1 MPNTVIAIRSSG
13 TAAATPSLG
22 VLANGE
28 ISLNFADGI
37 IYYKTSSNTLGSIK
51 TTQPAGLTTEVQF
64 NDAGSFGGDSGFTFN
79 KTTKALTVTGNLTAA
94 NVTTSG
100 QLKSLTGV
108 VTDQLT
114 VNNSAA
120 YDSQGEII
128 AYGTG
133 RNMLIVQ
140 TSDNSQE
147 RGMAFRNSGGAY
159 IGTFYIKDR
168 GLGDNTGNMHFGV
181 ANTTH
186 TVVTDVPDRM
196 VISTDGLVTISG
208 NLIAGNIST
217 GGALAVTGN
226 TTLTQGFRALGSVN
240 SIGDLVSNT
249 TFNGVSTRSLNLVG
263 TSAVLRVARTN
274 VTGAPA
280 VELLSLNPNTA
291 ATLSHWDFYADG
303 NTDTFSLRR
312 RTGGAEQNILVANNT
327 LANIA
332 TNVLITGNLTA
343 ANVTSQSYVQFG
355 DGTRQYTA
363 NAGSASAVTSV
374 AGATGAVS
382 NTQILTGL
390 LTVDGSGSGLDA
402 DLLDGQQGSFYIDT
416 SSSTQTKSGNLSI
429 TGSLTVDTNT
439 LHVDAPNN
447 RVGIGTTSPT
457 SKLQVDGTVNLRVMS
472 TFQTAGSL
480 EFNRSDGTNRPFF
493 IETFNDSVAA
503 NNYMLFK
510 VHNGTVGAT
519 ANVMSLLGSGNV
531 GIGTQTPGYKLEVNG
546 SFAATTKSFV
556 IPHPTKKG
564 KKLRYGSL
572 EGPENGVYIRG
583 KTTERI
589 IKLPAYW
596 TKLVDSESITVN
608 LTPIGEYQQL
618 YVEKIEKNK
627 VYIKNAA
634 SKNINCHYTIYGE
647 RCDVEKLEVE
657 V

>member
-94 NVTTSG
+94 NVT
-100 QLKSLTGV
+100 
-108 VTDQLT
+108 
-114 VNNSAA
+114 
-120 YDSQGEII
+120 
-128 AYGTG
+128 
-133 RNMLIVQ
+133 
-140 TSDNSQE
+140 
-147 RGMAFRNSGGAY
+147 
-159 IGTFYIKDR
+159 
-168 GLGDNTGNMHFGV
+168 
-181 ANTTH
+181 
-186 TVVTDVPDRM
+186 
-196 VISTDGLVTISG
+196 
-208 NLIAGNIST
+208 
-217 GGALAVTGN
+217 
-226 TTLTQGFRALGSVN
+226 
-240 SIGDLVSNT
+240 
-249 TFNGVSTRSLNLVG
+249 
-263 TSAVLRVARTN
+263 
-274 VTGAPA
+274 
-280 VELLSLNPNTA
+280 
-291 ATLSHWDFYADG
+291 
-303 NTDTFSLRR
+303 
-312 RTGGAEQNILVANNT
+312 
-327 LANIA
+327 
-332 TNVLITGNLTA
+332 
-343 ANVTSQSYVQFG
+343 SQSYVQFG

-363 NAGSASAVTSV
+363 NAVGSNAVTSV
-374 AGATGAVS
+374 AGATGNVS
-382 NTQILTGL
+382 NTQILAGI

-457 SKLQVDGTVNLRVMS
+457 SNLQVDGTVNLRVMS

-480 EFNRSDGTNRPFF
+480 QFNRSDGTNRPFF

-608 LTPIGEYQQL
+608 LTPIDKYQQL

-657 V
+657 I

>member
-94 NVTTSG
+94 NVT
-100 QLKSLTGV
+100 
-108 VTDQLT
+108 
-114 VNNSAA
+114 
-120 YDSQGEII
+120 
-128 AYGTG
+128 
-133 RNMLIVQ
+133 
-140 TSDNSQE
+140 
-147 RGMAFRNSGGAY
+147 
-159 IGTFYIKDR
+159 
-168 GLGDNTGNMHFGV
+168 
-181 ANTTH
+181 
-186 TVVTDVPDRM
+186 
-196 VISTDGLVTISG
+196 
-208 NLIAGNIST
+208 
-217 GGALAVTGN
+217 
-226 TTLTQGFRALGSVN
+226 
-240 SIGDLVSNT
+240 
-249 TFNGVSTRSLNLVG
+249 
-263 TSAVLRVARTN
+263 
-274 VTGAPA
+274 
-280 VELLSLNPNTA
+280 
-291 ATLSHWDFYADG
+291 
-303 NTDTFSLRR
+303 
-312 RTGGAEQNILVANNT
+312 
-327 LANIA
+327 
-332 TNVLITGNLTA
+332 
-343 ANVTSQSYVQFG
+343 SQSYVQFG
-355 DGTRQYTA
+355 DGTRQFTA

-457 SKLQVDGTVNLRVMS
+457 SNLQVDGTVNLRVMPS
-472 TFQTAGSL
+472 FQTAGSL
-480 EFNRSDGTNRPFF
+480 QFNRSDGTNRPFF

>member
-94 NVTTSG
+94 NVT
-100 QLKSLTGV
+100 
-108 VTDQLT
+108 
-114 VNNSAA
+114 
-120 YDSQGEII
+120 
-128 AYGTG
+128 
-133 RNMLIVQ
+133 
-140 TSDNSQE
+140 
-147 RGMAFRNSGGAY
+147 
-159 IGTFYIKDR
+159 
-168 GLGDNTGNMHFGV
+168 
-181 ANTTH
+181 
-186 TVVTDVPDRM
+186 
-196 VISTDGLVTISG
+196 
-208 NLIAGNIST
+208 
-217 GGALAVTGN
+217 
-226 TTLTQGFRALGSVN
+226 
-240 SIGDLVSNT
+240 
-249 TFNGVSTRSLNLVG
+249 
-263 TSAVLRVARTN
+263 
-274 VTGAPA
+274 
-280 VELLSLNPNTA
+280 
-291 ATLSHWDFYADG
+291 
-303 NTDTFSLRR
+303 
-312 RTGGAEQNILVANNT
+312 
-327 LANIA
+327 
-332 TNVLITGNLTA
+332 
-343 ANVTSQSYVQFG
+343 SQSYVQFG
-355 DGTRQYTA
+355 DGTRQFTA

-439 LHVDAPNN
+439 LHVNSTNN
-447 RVGIGTTSPT
+447 RVGIGTTNPFNPLDVVYT
-457 SKLQVDGTVNLRVMS
+457 SSS
-472 TFQTAGSL
+472 TDLTTGPG
-480 EFNRSDGTNRPFF
+480 N
-493 IETFNDSVAA
+493 SVSTGIRIL
-503 NNYMLFK
+503 NNSS
-510 VHNGTVGAT
+510 T
-519 ANVMSLLGSGNV
+519 ANAYSYLDLRTNNADARIVGINKGANLADFAILTDNGSGLVEGIRITSSQNV
-531 GIGTQTPGYKLEVNG
+531 GIGTTTPGYKLEVNG